1 MILGQ
6 FLKRQS
12 VHSFEVT
19 FAVFC
24 FYTGVAG
31 LLGVG
36 LSAGPLTSIL
46 GGWLATVL
54 DVAFALSGV
63 MMFFGVGFGRRDVEA
78 GGLVL
83 VITSLLIRNVTLLM
97 VFGMTWVF
105 LSSYFHGTAF
115 AIACFFRLRKLAKVR
130 MLFEITA
137 DGQ

>member
-24 FYTGVAG
+24 IYSGLAG
-31 LLGVG
+31 IMGIG
-36 LSAGPLTSIL
+36 LSSGPLTSIL
-46 GGWLATVL
+46 GGWLATVIE
-54 DVAFALSGV
+54 VAFAISGA
-63 MMFFGVGFGRRDVEA
+63 MMFFGIGFGRRDLEA
-78 GGLVL
+78 GGLVM
-83 VITSLLIRNVTLLM
+83 VITSLLLRNLTLLM
-97 VFGMTWVF
+97 TFGLTWVF
-105 LSSYFHGTAF
+105 VSSYFHGTAF

-130 MLFEITA
+130 MLVEITA